1 MEDNDL
7 HFSGSQLPSSQRDER
22 VTVVVLTHNRAEE
35 VLRTVDRL
43 ARLPEGPAI
52 IVVDNASSDGT
63 AAYIGKRY
71 PAVQVLGMSTN
82 MGAAARN
89 AGIRHATTKYVAL
102 CDDDTWWTEGSLGS
116 AADVMDHHARVAVV
130 TARVLVGPDQREDP
144 TCRAMAESPLPRSA
158 DLPGPAILG
167 FLAGAS
173 MVRRSA
179 LLKVGGFEPRLFLG
193 GEEALVA
200 YDLIE
205 AGWSMLYLAEATV
218 RHLPSPYRD
227 SALRRRHLVRNALWL
242 AWMRRP
248 YASAWR
254 ETRRA
259 WEGVKTD
266 PAVRNGF
273 FDALR
278 GLSWVWGRRRVVSS
292 RVEALIQM
300 LEWAD
305 NQSRIH
311 SGLSSRPPAKQA
323 AHR

>member
-1 MEDNDL
+1 MMERGSL
-7 HFSGSQLPSSQRDER
+7 HFPRDRRENR
-22 VTVVVLTHNRAEE
+22 VTVVVLTHNRAHE
-35 VLRTVDRL
+35 VLRTIGHL
-43 ARLPEGPAI
+43 ARLPEAPTI
-52 IVVDNASSDGT
+52 IVMDNASSDGT
-63 AAYIGKRY
+63 SRQIAERY
-71 PAVQVLGMSTN
+71 PAVQVLRMDTN

-102 CDDDTWWTEGSLGS
+102 CDDDTWWTEGSLGL
-116 AADVMDHHARVAVV
+116 AADAMDRHAHVAVV
-130 TARVLVGPDQREDP
+130 TARVMVGPDRREDP

-179 LLKVGGFEPRLFLG
+179 LLEVGGFEPRFFLG

-218 RHLPSPYRD
+218 WHMPSPHRD

-254 ETRRA
+254 ETRRTL
-259 WEGVKTD
+259 ERLRTD

-273 FDALR
+273 LEALK
-278 GLSWVWGRRRVVSS
+278 GLPWVWRRRRAISPP
-292 RVEALIQM
+292 VETLVRM
-300 LEWAD
+300 LDRSDGPRQVGRE
-305 NQSRIH
+305 
-311 SGLSSRPPAKQA
+311 LSKQP

>member
-1 MEDNDL
+1 MTEGGNL
-7 HFSGSQLPSSQRDER
+7 HSSSSRR
-22 VTVVVLTHNRAEE
+22 GNGVTVVVLTHNRAQE
-35 VLRTVDRL
+35 VLRTIGHLV
-43 ARLPEGPAI
+43 RLPENPTI
-52 IVVDNASSDGT
+52 IVMDNASSDGT
-63 AAYIGKRY
+63 SWQIADRY
-71 PAVQVLGMSTN
+71 PAVQILRMNIN

-116 AADVMDHHARVAVV
+116 AADAMDRHAQVAVV
-130 TARVLVGPDQREDP
+130 TARVLVGADQHEDP

-179 LLKVGGFEPRLFLG
+179 FLQVGGFEPRFFLG

-218 RHLPSPYRD
+218 RHMPSPHRD
-227 SALRRRHLVRNALWL
+227 TALRRRHLVRNALWL

-254 ETRRA
+254 ETRHALERL
-259 WEGVKTD
+259 KRD
-266 PAVRNGF
+266 PAARSGF
-273 FDALR
+273 LEAMR
-278 GLSWVWGRRRVVSS
+278 GLPWVLGRRRAVSS
-292 RVEALIQM
+292 HVETLIRM
-300 LEWAD
+300 LEPAD
-305 NQSRIH
+305 IRRHVPTEPTEQ
-311 SGLSSRPPAKQA
+311 P

>member
-1 MEDNDL
+1 MTEGGNL
-7 HFSGSQLPSSQRDER
+7 HSSSSRR
-22 VTVVVLTHNRAEE
+22 GNGVTVVVLTHNRAQE
-35 VLRTVDRL
+35 VLRTIGHLV
-43 ARLPEGPAI
+43 RLPENPTI
-52 IVVDNASSDGT
+52 IVMDNASSDGT
-63 AAYIGKRY
+63 SWQIADRY
-71 PAVQVLGMSTN
+71 PAVQVLRMN
-82 MGAAARN
+82 INRGAAARN

-116 AADVMDHHARVAVV
+116 AADAMDRHAQVAVV
-130 TARVLVGPDQREDP
+130 TARVLVGADQHEDP

-179 LLKVGGFEPRLFLG
+179 FLQVGGFEPRFFLG

-218 RHLPSPYRD
+218 RHMPSPHRD
-227 SALRRRHLVRNALWL
+227 AALRRRHLVRNALWL

-254 ETRRA
+254 ETRRTLVR
-259 WEGVKTD
+259 VKRD
-266 PAVRNGF
+266 PAARSGF
-273 FDALR
+273 LEAMR
-278 GLSWVWGRRRVVSS
+278 GLPWVLGRRRAVSS
-292 RVEALIQM
+292 HVETLIRM
-300 LEWAD
+300 LEPAD
-305 NQSRIH
+305 IRRHVSRE
-311 SGLSSRPPAKQA
+311 PAEQPT
-323 AHR
+323 HR